1 MEISLRSIRLPET
14 DIANVAFQ
22 PYDQKI
28 RFLSNWLKP
37 KNISG
42 SYEPLRRSIG
52 EAVKMT
58 LPLIPDPGATSLE
71 QLEALVVGECKGNSR
86 LIGMN
91 VPPVKA
97 IREFIDYNG
106 VEADFLEELPMALY
120 PGIRYSF
127 WAPIL
132 VRYSGKPRVVF
143 LDLRRRGGL
152 SVTGL
157 QVCFSIMNER
167 FRALNPDFSELQFES
182 WRFANNSARTVKV
195 VEEFGELL
203 SFKRIIDDFAETYAI
218 LNMLRSGSDDR
229 STGTDDA
236 GPLFR

>member
-1 MEISLRSIRLPET
+1 MRSIRLPET
-14 DIANVAFQ
+14 DIANIAFQ

-28 RFLSNWLKP
+28 RFLSGWLKP

-52 EAVKMT
+52 EAVNLT
-58 LPLIPDPGATSLE
+58 LPLIPDPGSTSLE
-71 QLEALVVGECKGNSR
+71 QLEALVVKECKGNGK
-86 LIGMN
+86 LVGMN

-97 IREFIDYNG
+97 IRKFIDDNE

-132 VRYSGKPRVVF
+132 VRYAGKPRVIF
-143 LDLRRRGGL
+143 MDLRRSGGL

-157 QVCFSIMNER
+157 QVCFSIMHER
-167 FRALNPDFSELQFES
+167 FRALNPDFSMLKFES

-195 VEEFGELL
+195 IEEFGELL
-203 SFKRIIDDFAETYAI
+203 SLKQIIDDFAETYSI